1 MDVRQEL
8 LRRFAAPLPEYYTRR
23 IVVFE
28 DDQGGFAADVEQM
41 ELPGVRIL
49 VMREDE
55 WFTLRRQIESD
66 YAAEDILLYCPK
78 TFARCQ
84 DNWLADVFKYSEIFR
99 ADYWSLLFEE
109 LHIADGVDMRRYA
122 RKVGRFFASRDR
134 VAKLGALGKDYR
146 SEQELEIGVMSVLCG
161 LKSASLSGVLG
172 AAVLGAHEEENEKLK
187 AIEKFCG
194 ADAFWLLA
202 EKAIGYTGNR
212 DAAELACYL
221 LTSAALLN
229 APEDAFAGLPG
240 AAAYAQQAYALV
252 SKWLHEDREAMLE
265 TCRAVEERYPVAA
278 RLQKLDRAALLRVS
292 VYPCADA
299 LLIRAA
305 LTAFARDGMN
315 VDEVQGMMQARRE
328 LPWWGLYAPYA
339 DALGAL
345 CEMQL
350 FIRAYRDGFHFT
362 DAEEMFAAYA
372 SRLCRMDTAY
382 RHLCAAADRALAL
395 GLFALEDE
403 LKAAVQAAERLYKNG
418 CLAPLG
424 VCWSALLAGQTLETA
439 LAIVPRQERFYADHV
454 RGEDARTFVI
464 VSDAL
469 RYEVAQELTER
480 LHGRLSGNTVCTAM
494 VGTIPTIT
502 PVGMA
507 ALLPHKKLTLT
518 EELSVLC
525 DGMRTDASQ
534 REAVLRAA
542 CPQSAALELG
552 VFRRMTRAQRQEI
565 AREAKVVYLYQDVID
580 RAGESDGDVFA
591 ACETAMSEIEQA
603 MRMLVSELSAAC
615 IYVTADHGFI
625 YTRSPLEET
634 DKAEREL
641 AAGDVLFEA
650 EVSGYDKE
658 MESLRGEY
666 DAAQK
671 ELMELER
678 KNGDVRLKRTEEIWV
693 EAYDALAKSKED
705 CMTAQTQ
712 LEVAA
717 KLAGVTLSGGR
728 LPSGETDETLTA
740 AQKAVDAAQAAQ
752 DEAQKKFNSANRL
765 GISEN
770 VINYITQSRQL
781 NEKLS
786 TTQEKITALDVLA
799 QQARQVTAP
808 HDGYIVEIN
817 VKAGDSYDG
826 KTAALVISSESGD
839 AVLRADTS
847 KIEKKI
853 DKGTQVTVKRDSDKT
868 LTKKVTDSGVNE
880 EGKRYI
886 DVKLTDKDITNLGG
900 GAALFSAAVEM
911 TASYRAS
918 SSTTLLPASAVR
930 GSGDSRYVYIVSE
943 ESNALGQRVLKV
955 KKQDV
960 KVLSEVGSTV
970 SIQDDLSR
978 QRVAYMEDRAISDG
992 SEVMVYGE

>member
-1 MDVRQEL
+1 MAIKGLVTLAAVVALCMFFSGTIKTISTAKVKLVTAKQGKLEEEIKLSGNLTFPQTEDVKL
-8 LRRFAAPLPEYYTRR
+8 ALTS
-23 IVVFE
+23 
-28 DDQGGFAADVEQM
+28 DQSVTIKR
-41 ELPGVRIL
+41 V
-49 VMREDE
+49 
-55 WFTLRRQIESD
+55 
-66 YAAEDILLYCPK
+66 
-78 TFARCQ
+78 
-84 DNWLADVFKYSEIFR
+84 
-99 ADYWSLLFEE
+99 
-109 LHIADGVDMRRYA
+109 
-122 RKVGRFFASRDR
+122 R
-134 VAKLGALGKDYR
+134 VAKGR
-146 SEQELEIGVMSVLCG
+146 
-161 LKSASLSGVLG
+161 
-172 AAVLGAHEEENEKLK
+172 
-187 AIEKFCG
+187 
-194 ADAFWLLA
+194 
-202 EKAIGYTGNR
+202 
-212 DAAELACYL
+212 
-221 LTSAALLN
+221 
-229 APEDAFAGLPG
+229 
-240 AAAYAQQAYALV
+240 
-252 SKWLHEDREAMLE
+252 
-265 TCRAVEERYPVAA
+265 
-278 RLQKLDRAALLRVS
+278 RV
-292 VYPCADA
+292 
-299 LLIRAA
+299 
-305 LTAFARDGMN
+305 
-315 VDEVQGMMQARRE
+315 
-328 LPWWGLYAPYA
+328 
-339 DALGAL
+339 
-345 CEMQL
+345 
-350 FIRAYRDGFHFT
+350 
-362 DAEEMFAAYA
+362 
-372 SRLCRMDTAY
+372 
-382 RHLCAAADRALAL
+382 
-395 GLFALEDE
+395 
-403 LKAAVQAAERLYKNG
+403 
-418 CLAPLG
+418 
-424 VCWSALLAGQTLETA
+424 
-439 LAIVPRQERFYADHV
+439 
-454 RGEDARTFVI
+454 
-464 VSDAL
+464 
-469 RYEVAQELTER
+469 
-480 LHGRLSGNTVCTAM
+480 
-494 VGTIPTIT
+494 
-502 PVGMA
+502 
-507 ALLPHKKLTLT
+507 
-518 EELSVLC
+518 
-525 DGMRTDASQ
+525 
-534 REAVLRAA
+534 
-542 CPQSAALELG
+542 
-552 VFRRMTRAQRQEI
+552 
-565 AREAKVVYLYQDVID
+565 
-580 RAGESDGDVFA
+580 
-591 ACETAMSEIEQA
+591 
-603 MRMLVSELSAAC
+603 
-615 IYVTADHGFI
+615 
-625 YTRSPLEET
+625 
-634 DKAEREL
+634 

-678 KNGDVRLKRTEEIWV
+678 KNGDVRLKRTEEIGV
-693 EAYDALAKSKED
+693 EAYDALAKSKDD

-740 AQKAVDAAQAAQ
+740 AQKAVDTAQAAQ

-781 NEKLS
+781 NEKLA
-786 TTQEKITALDVLA
+786 TAQEKITALDVLA
-799 QQARQVTAP
+799 QRARQVTAP

-853 DKGTQVTVKRDSDKT
+853 DKGTQVTVKRDNDKT

>member
-1 MDVRQEL
+1 MKKMAIKGLVALAAVVALCMFFSGTIKTISTAKVKLVTAKQGKLEEEIKLSGNLTFPQTEDVKL
-8 LRRFAAPLPEYYTRR
+8 ALAS
-23 IVVFE
+23 
-28 DDQGGFAADVEQM
+28 DQSVTIKR
-41 ELPGVRIL
+41 V
-49 VMREDE
+49 
-55 WFTLRRQIESD
+55 
-66 YAAEDILLYCPK
+66 
-78 TFARCQ
+78 
-84 DNWLADVFKYSEIFR
+84 
-99 ADYWSLLFEE
+99 
-109 LHIADGVDMRRYA
+109 
-122 RKVGRFFASRDR
+122 R
-134 VAKLGALGKDYR
+134 VAKGR
-146 SEQELEIGVMSVLCG
+146 
-161 LKSASLSGVLG
+161 
-172 AAVLGAHEEENEKLK
+172 
-187 AIEKFCG
+187 
-194 ADAFWLLA
+194 
-202 EKAIGYTGNR
+202 
-212 DAAELACYL
+212 
-221 LTSAALLN
+221 
-229 APEDAFAGLPG
+229 
-240 AAAYAQQAYALV
+240 
-252 SKWLHEDREAMLE
+252 
-265 TCRAVEERYPVAA
+265 
-278 RLQKLDRAALLRVS
+278 RV
-292 VYPCADA
+292 
-299 LLIRAA
+299 
-305 LTAFARDGMN
+305 
-315 VDEVQGMMQARRE
+315 
-328 LPWWGLYAPYA
+328 
-339 DALGAL
+339 
-345 CEMQL
+345 
-350 FIRAYRDGFHFT
+350 
-362 DAEEMFAAYA
+362 
-372 SRLCRMDTAY
+372 
-382 RHLCAAADRALAL
+382 
-395 GLFALEDE
+395 
-403 LKAAVQAAERLYKNG
+403 
-418 CLAPLG
+418 
-424 VCWSALLAGQTLETA
+424 
-439 LAIVPRQERFYADHV
+439 
-454 RGEDARTFVI
+454 
-464 VSDAL
+464 
-469 RYEVAQELTER
+469 
-480 LHGRLSGNTVCTAM
+480 
-494 VGTIPTIT
+494 
-502 PVGMA
+502 
-507 ALLPHKKLTLT
+507 
-518 EELSVLC
+518 
-525 DGMRTDASQ
+525 
-534 REAVLRAA
+534 
-542 CPQSAALELG
+542 
-552 VFRRMTRAQRQEI
+552 
-565 AREAKVVYLYQDVID
+565 
-580 RAGESDGDVFA
+580 
-591 ACETAMSEIEQA
+591 
-603 MRMLVSELSAAC
+603 
-615 IYVTADHGFI
+615 
-625 YTRSPLEET
+625 
-634 DKAEREL
+634 

-693 EAYDALAKSKED
+693 ETYDALAKSKDD

-781 NEKLS
+781 NEKLA

-826 KTAALVISSESGD
+826 KTAALVISGESGD

>member
-1 MDVRQEL
+1 MEKQTVRPAHIRRRHILARL
-8 LRRFAAPLPEYYTRR
+8 LLSAAA
-23 IVVFE
+23 VV
-28 DDQGGFAADVEQM
+28 
-41 ELPGVRIL
+41 
-49 VMREDE
+49 
-55 WFTLRRQIESD
+55 
-66 YAAEDILLYCPK
+66 ILLPVVL
-78 TFARCQ
+78 TA
-84 DNWLADVFKYSEIFR
+84 LYSFFSPGEIKAFMQTR
-99 ADYWSLLFEE
+99 GSFDAKSLME
-109 LHIADGVDMRRYA
+109 I
-122 RKVGRFFASRDR
+122 
-134 VAKLGALGKDYR
+134 KL
-146 SEQELEIGVMSVLCG
+146 SPNMF
-161 LKSASLSGVLG
+161 SLSQYYKILIEDMTILRYFVNSAMYT
-172 AAVLGAHEEENEKLK
+172 AAILFGQ
-187 AIEKFCG
+187 
-194 ADAFWLLA
+194 
-202 EKAIGYTGNR
+202 
-212 DAAELACYL
+212 
-221 LTSAALLN
+221 ALLIP
-229 APEDAFAGLPG
+229 AM
-240 AAAYAQQAYALV
+240 AYAL
-252 SKWLHEDREAMLE
+252 SRF
-265 TCRAVEERYPVAA
+265 RFRG
-278 RLQKLDRAALLRVS
+278 R
-292 VYPCADA
+292 DA
-299 LLIRAA
+299 L
-305 LTAFARDGMN
+305 F
-315 VDEVQGMMQARRE
+315 
-328 LPWWGLYAPYA
+328 
-339 DALGAL
+339 
-345 CEMQL
+345 
-350 FIRAYRDGFHFT
+350 
-362 DAEEMFAAYA
+362 
-372 SRLCRMDTAY
+372 
-382 RHLCAAADRALAL
+382 
-395 GLFALEDE
+395 
-403 LKAAVQAAERLYKNG
+403 
-418 CLAPLG
+418 
-424 VCWSALLAGQTLETA
+424 
-439 LAIVPRQERFYADHV
+439 
-454 RGEDARTFVI
+454 FVVI
-464 VSDAL
+464 ML
-469 RYEVAQELTER
+469 
-480 LHGRLSGNTVCTAM
+480 M
-494 VGTIPTIT
+494 
-502 PVGMA
+502 
-507 ALLPHKKLTLT
+507 LLPFQVTM
-518 EELSVLC
+518 V
-525 DGMRTDASQ
+525 
-534 REAVLRAA
+534 
-542 CPQSAALELG
+542 PN
-552 VFRRMTRAQRQEI
+552 
-565 AREAKVVYLYQDVID
+565 VI
-580 RAGESDGDVFA
+580 
-591 ACETAMSEIEQA
+591 T
-603 MRMLVSELSAAC
+603 
-615 IYVTADHGFI
+615 
-625 YTRSPLEET
+625 
-634 DKAEREL
+634 
-641 AAGDVLFEA
+641 
-650 EVSGYDKE
+650 
-658 MESLRGEY
+658 LRGEY

-781 NEKLS
+781 NEKLA
-786 TTQEKITALDVLA
+786 TTQEKITALDVMA

>member
-1 MDVRQEL
+1 MKKM
-8 LRRFAAPLPEYYTRR
+8 A
-23 IVVFE
+23 IK
-28 DDQGGFAADVEQM
+28 G
-41 ELPGVRIL
+41 L
-49 VMREDE
+49 V
-55 WFTLRRQIESD
+55 TL
-66 YAAEDILLYCPK
+66 
-78 TFARCQ
+78 
-84 DNWLADVFKYSEIFR
+84 
-99 ADYWSLLFEE
+99 
-109 LHIADGVDMRRYA
+109 
-122 RKVGRFFASRDR
+122 
-134 VAKLGALGKDYR
+134 
-146 SEQELEIGVMSVLCG
+146 
-161 LKSASLSGVLG
+161 
-172 AAVLGAHEEENEKLK
+172 AAVVALCMFFSGTIKTISTAKVKLVTAKQGKLEEEIK
-187 AIEKFCG
+187 
-194 ADAFWLLA
+194 
-202 EKAIGYTGNR
+202 
-212 DAAELACYL
+212 
-221 LTSAALLN
+221 
-229 APEDAFAGLPG
+229 
-240 AAAYAQQAYALV
+240 
-252 SKWLHEDREAMLE
+252 
-265 TCRAVEERYPVAA
+265 
-278 RLQKLDRAALLRVS
+278 
-292 VYPCADA
+292 
-299 LLIRAA
+299 
-305 LTAFARDGMN
+305 
-315 VDEVQGMMQARRE
+315 
-328 LPWWGLYAPYA
+328 
-339 DALGAL
+339 
-345 CEMQL
+345 
-350 FIRAYRDGFHFT
+350 
-362 DAEEMFAAYA
+362 
-372 SRLCRMDTAY
+372 
-382 RHLCAAADRALAL
+382 
-395 GLFALEDE
+395 
-403 LKAAVQAAERLYKNG
+403 
-418 CLAPLG
+418 
-424 VCWSALLAGQTLETA
+424 
-439 LAIVPRQERFYADHV
+439 
-454 RGEDARTFVI
+454 
-464 VSDAL
+464 
-469 RYEVAQELTER
+469 
-480 LHGRLSGNTVCTAM
+480 LSGNLTFPETEDVKLALASDQS
-494 VGTIPTIT
+494 V
-502 PVGMA
+502 PVV
-507 ALLPHKKLTLT
+507 
-518 EELSVLC
+518 E
-525 DGMRTDASQ
+525 
-534 REAVLRAA
+534 
-542 CPQSAALELG
+542 
-552 VFRRMTRAQRQEI
+552 EI
-565 AREAKVVYLYQDVID
+565 ARQNEWIA
-580 RAGESDGDVFA
+580 AGHFSLA
-591 ACETAMSEIEQA
+591 N
-603 MRMLVSELSAAC
+603 
-615 IYVTADHGFI
+615 
-625 YTRSPLEET
+625 
-634 DKAEREL
+634 

-693 EAYDALAKSKED
+693 EAYDALAKSKDD

-781 NEKLS
+781 NEKLA

>member
-1 MDVRQEL
+1 MKKMAIKGLVTLAAVVALCMFFSGTIKTISTAKVKLVTAKQGKLEEEIKLSGNLTFPETEDVKL
-8 LRRFAAPLPEYYTRR
+8 ALAS
-23 IVVFE
+23 
-28 DDQGGFAADVEQM
+28 DQSVTIKR
-41 ELPGVRIL
+41 V
-49 VMREDE
+49 
-55 WFTLRRQIESD
+55 
-66 YAAEDILLYCPK
+66 
-78 TFARCQ
+78 
-84 DNWLADVFKYSEIFR
+84 
-99 ADYWSLLFEE
+99 
-109 LHIADGVDMRRYA
+109 
-122 RKVGRFFASRDR
+122 R
-134 VAKLGALGKDYR
+134 VAKGR
-146 SEQELEIGVMSVLCG
+146 
-161 LKSASLSGVLG
+161 
-172 AAVLGAHEEENEKLK
+172 
-187 AIEKFCG
+187 
-194 ADAFWLLA
+194 
-202 EKAIGYTGNR
+202 
-212 DAAELACYL
+212 
-221 LTSAALLN
+221 
-229 APEDAFAGLPG
+229 
-240 AAAYAQQAYALV
+240 
-252 SKWLHEDREAMLE
+252 
-265 TCRAVEERYPVAA
+265 
-278 RLQKLDRAALLRVS
+278 RV
-292 VYPCADA
+292 
-299 LLIRAA
+299 
-305 LTAFARDGMN
+305 
-315 VDEVQGMMQARRE
+315 
-328 LPWWGLYAPYA
+328 
-339 DALGAL
+339 
-345 CEMQL
+345 
-350 FIRAYRDGFHFT
+350 
-362 DAEEMFAAYA
+362 
-372 SRLCRMDTAY
+372 
-382 RHLCAAADRALAL
+382 
-395 GLFALEDE
+395 
-403 LKAAVQAAERLYKNG
+403 
-418 CLAPLG
+418 
-424 VCWSALLAGQTLETA
+424 
-439 LAIVPRQERFYADHV
+439 
-454 RGEDARTFVI
+454 
-464 VSDAL
+464 
-469 RYEVAQELTER
+469 
-480 LHGRLSGNTVCTAM
+480 
-494 VGTIPTIT
+494 
-502 PVGMA
+502 
-507 ALLPHKKLTLT
+507 
-518 EELSVLC
+518 
-525 DGMRTDASQ
+525 
-534 REAVLRAA
+534 
-542 CPQSAALELG
+542 
-552 VFRRMTRAQRQEI
+552 
-565 AREAKVVYLYQDVID
+565 
-580 RAGESDGDVFA
+580 
-591 ACETAMSEIEQA
+591 
-603 MRMLVSELSAAC
+603 
-615 IYVTADHGFI
+615 
-625 YTRSPLEET
+625 
-634 DKAEREL
+634 

-693 EAYDALAKSKED
+693 EAYDALAKSKEG

-781 NEKLS
+781 NEKLA

-826 KTAALVISSESGD
+826 KTAALVISSEGGD

-853 DKGTQVTVKRDSDKT
+853 DKGTQVTIKRDSDKT

>member
-1 MDVRQEL
+1 MKKMAIKGLVTLAAVVALCMFFSGTIKTISTAKVKLVTAKQGKLEEEIKLSGNLTFPETEDVKL
-8 LRRFAAPLPEYYTRR
+8 ALAS
-23 IVVFE
+23 
-28 DDQGGFAADVEQM
+28 DQSVTIKR
-41 ELPGVRIL
+41 V
-49 VMREDE
+49 
-55 WFTLRRQIESD
+55 
-66 YAAEDILLYCPK
+66 
-78 TFARCQ
+78 
-84 DNWLADVFKYSEIFR
+84 
-99 ADYWSLLFEE
+99 
-109 LHIADGVDMRRYA
+109 
-122 RKVGRFFASRDR
+122 R
-134 VAKLGALGKDYR
+134 VAKGR
-146 SEQELEIGVMSVLCG
+146 
-161 LKSASLSGVLG
+161 
-172 AAVLGAHEEENEKLK
+172 
-187 AIEKFCG
+187 
-194 ADAFWLLA
+194 
-202 EKAIGYTGNR
+202 
-212 DAAELACYL
+212 
-221 LTSAALLN
+221 
-229 APEDAFAGLPG
+229 
-240 AAAYAQQAYALV
+240 
-252 SKWLHEDREAMLE
+252 
-265 TCRAVEERYPVAA
+265 
-278 RLQKLDRAALLRVS
+278 RV
-292 VYPCADA
+292 
-299 LLIRAA
+299 
-305 LTAFARDGMN
+305 
-315 VDEVQGMMQARRE
+315 
-328 LPWWGLYAPYA
+328 
-339 DALGAL
+339 
-345 CEMQL
+345 
-350 FIRAYRDGFHFT
+350 
-362 DAEEMFAAYA
+362 
-372 SRLCRMDTAY
+372 
-382 RHLCAAADRALAL
+382 
-395 GLFALEDE
+395 
-403 LKAAVQAAERLYKNG
+403 
-418 CLAPLG
+418 
-424 VCWSALLAGQTLETA
+424 
-439 LAIVPRQERFYADHV
+439 
-454 RGEDARTFVI
+454 
-464 VSDAL
+464 
-469 RYEVAQELTER
+469 
-480 LHGRLSGNTVCTAM
+480 
-494 VGTIPTIT
+494 
-502 PVGMA
+502 
-507 ALLPHKKLTLT
+507 
-518 EELSVLC
+518 
-525 DGMRTDASQ
+525 
-534 REAVLRAA
+534 
-542 CPQSAALELG
+542 
-552 VFRRMTRAQRQEI
+552 
-565 AREAKVVYLYQDVID
+565 
-580 RAGESDGDVFA
+580 
-591 ACETAMSEIEQA
+591 
-603 MRMLVSELSAAC
+603 
-615 IYVTADHGFI
+615 
-625 YTRSPLEET
+625 
-634 DKAEREL
+634 

-693 EAYDALAKSKED
+693 EAYDALAKSKD
-705 CMTAQTQ
+705 GCMTAQTQ

-781 NEKLS
+781 NEKLA